1 MERILLKK
9 LQVALYQN
17 NIRKF
22 KTRNRYV
29 VLLNEEYERRKQ
41 LDLKDKKLKRQI
53 RRERKKA
60 AKQKKQSS
68 LERRK
73 LK

>member
-41 LDLKDKKLKRQI
+41 LDLKDKKLKKQI